1 MKSTVASLKNLICA
15 ARGKI
20 PADLVFRG
28 GKIANVF
35 TGEVETADLAVYNG
49 LIAGVGSGYH
59 GSEEIDV
66 SHKTIT
72 PGLIDGHLH
81 IESSMMLPSRL
92 AEAIMPHGTTTIIAD
107 PHEIANVMGLDG
119 IRLMLKDS
127 RDIPLD
133 IFFMAPS
140 CVPATHLETSGAE
153 LKVEDLIQLKTEDRI
168 LGLAEMMNFPGVLA
182 GADDVLKKILEYQNR
197 IIDGHAPGLTGHD
210 LQAYIAAGIRSDH
223 EAMNMMEGL
232 EKIRLGMVLMIR
244 EGSTAKNLD
253 ALLPLVNERNEHRC
267 CFVSDDLHPLEI
279 AGRGHLN
286 HMITRSILKGL
297 NPISAI
303 KMASWNPAQYFGL
316 KDRGALAPG
325 YRADLVILNDLS
337 TFKIDQV
344 YKNGQKIV
352 DQGVFTGEQLKRDV
366 SYPSSMNLAPISA
379 DDLKIPYQ
387 NRQARIIE
395 IVPGQIMTKASLEKV
410 PQRESLVISDIQS
423 DTLKL
428 VVAERHKKTGNIAVG
443 LVRGFGL
450 KQGALATSVA
460 HDSHNIIAVGVHD
473 QDILRAIQE
482 VAQMGGGMAVVING
496 ELIAAVP
503 LPVAGLMSQESFPNL
518 LSQLEGLKKAIASTE
533 CLLPEPFMC
542 LSFLSLP
549 VIPELKLTDKGLVDV
564 NRFEI
569 VPLYLE

>member
-1 MKSTVASLKNLICA
+1 ML
-15 ARGKI
+15 
-20 PADLVFRG
+20 
-28 GKIANVF
+28 
-35 TGEVETADLAVYNG
+35 
-49 LIAGVGSGYH
+49 
-59 GSEEIDV
+59 SE
-66 SHKTIT
+66 
-72 PGLIDGHLH
+72 
-81 IESSMMLPSRL
+81 
-92 AEAIMPHGTTTIIAD
+92 
-107 PHEIANVMGLDG
+107 
-119 IRLMLKDS
+119 S

-133 IFFMAPS
+133 VFFTAPS

-153 LKVEDLIQLKTEDRI
+153 IKVEDLVQIKNEARI

-182 GADDVLKKILEYQNR
+182 GATDVLDKIQAYKDR

-210 LQAYIAAGIRSDH
+210 LQAYIVAGIRSDH
-223 EAMNMMEGL
+223 EAMELKEGL
-232 EKIRLGMVLMIR
+232 EKIGLGMMLMIR

-253 ALLPLVNERNEHRC
+253 TLLPLVNERNEHRC

-279 AGRGHLN
+279 AERGHLN
-286 HMITRSILKGL
+286 HMVTSAILRGL

-325 YRADLVILNDLS
+325 YRADLVVLNDLS
-337 TFKIDQV
+337 NFNIDQV
-344 YKNGQKIV
+344 YKDGQKIV
-352 DQGVFTGEQLKRDV
+352 DQGIFIVEQPV
-366 SYPSSMNLAPISA
+366 SQVSFPSSMKIAPISV
-379 DDLKIPYQ
+379 DDIRIPYQ
-387 NRQARIIE
+387 DRKARIIE
-395 IVPGQIMTKASLEKV
+395 IIPGQITTRASFETV
-410 PQRESLVISDIQS
+410 HQRNSLVISDTKS

-450 KQGALATSVA
+450 RIGALATSVA

-473 QDILRAIQE
+473 QDILQAIRE
-482 VAQMGGGMAVVING
+482 VKVMGGGMSVIKNG
-496 ELIAAVP
+496 DLLAKVP
-503 LPVAGLMSQESFPNL
+503 LPVAGLMSQESFPKL
-518 LSQLEGLKKAIASTE
+518 LSQLKNLKKAISSTG

-569 VPLYLE
+569 VPLFLE

>member
-1 MKSTVASLKNLICA
+1 MESNITSLRDLINA
-15 ARGKI
+15 ARGEI

-28 GKIANVF
+28 GKIVNVF
-35 TGEVETADLAVYNG
+35 TATVDTADIAVYQG
-49 LIAGVGSGYH
+49 IIVGVGSEYH

-92 AEAIMPHGTTTIIAD
+92 AQAIMPHGTTAIIAD
-107 PHEIANVMGLDG
+107 PHEIANVMGLGG
-119 IRLMLKDS
+119 IRLMMEES

-133 IFFMAPS
+133 IFFTAPS

-153 LKVEDLIQLKTEDRI
+153 IKVEDLARLKNEDRI

-182 GADDVLKKILEYQNR
+182 GAPDVLEKIQEYKNR

-210 LQAYIAAGIRSDH
+210 LQAYIVAGIRSDH
-223 EAMNMMEGL
+223 EATDPEEGL
-232 EKIRLGMVLMIR
+232 EKISLGMMLMIR
-244 EGSTAKNLD
+244 EGS
-253 ALLPLVNERNEHRC
+253 C

-279 AGRGHLN
+279 AERGHLN
-286 HMITRSILKGL
+286 HMVTRAILKGL
-297 NPISAI
+297 NPVTAV

-316 KDRGALAPG
+316 KNRGALAPG
-325 YRADLVILNDLS
+325 YRADLVILNDLN

-344 YKNGQKIV
+344 YKDGQKIV
-352 DQGVFTGEQLKRDV
+352 DQGVFLEGQSESPV
-366 SYPSSMNLAPISA
+366 SYPSSMNLAPISV

-387 NRQARIIE
+387 DRKARIIG
-395 IVPGQIMTKASLEKV
+395 IVPGQILTRTSCEKV
-410 PQRESLVISDIQS
+410 THRHSLVISDIQS

-428 VVAERHKKTGNIAVG
+428 VVAERHQKTGNIAVG

-450 KQGALATSVA
+450 KIGALATSVA

-473 QDILRAIQE
+473 QDILRAIEE
-482 VAQMGGGMAVVING
+482 VEAMRGGMCVVING
-496 ELIAAVP
+496 DLVTGVP
-503 LPVAGLMSQESFPNL
+503 LPVAGLMSQEPFPKL
-518 LSQLEGLKKAIASTE
+518 LSQLESLRKATALTG

-549 VIPELKLTDKGLVDV
+549 VIPELKLTDRGLVDV

-569 VPLYLE
+569 VPLFLE